1 MMNKFYYSFKNKENE
16 NEATDKIK
24 EDIFMKDNNNINNYN
39 NNYFN
44 YNENSYDKNIMY
56 DDNKI
61 IRKRSRKKKNEQD
74 GNMGSKNMERKSSFN
89 IYQLDNEN
97 VNKDYYYENYDM
109 DDNNYNKNGDIYNK
123 NGDINNKDDDI
134 YNKNDD
140 IYNENDDIYN
150 NNDSSNYNDCN
161 SLINP
166 EFIKNIGICYNII
179 NEKTKFEN
187 ESCFKK
193 ISDIIE
199 LRITQIIE
207 EANKFYE
214 KRKRYTINK
223 YLSIE
228 DLTNCCNYL
237 NVVVPY
243 KYKNSFVYNFITLN
257 ENYKNNRIIYRLIS
271 KKEYPDYLKKK
282 QSRKTYEKRKKNL
295 YHMQMKKEKMKNMQ
309 NKNIK
314 EKHISKKHNKYNK
327 DNKHNKYTK
336 KNKNRNKNKFKDGKH
351 MFKMF
356 HNKYRGKEKKGTN
369 NRTNLY
375 NESYHKNHK
384 NKYRTHKNKI
394 NKHSKK
400 NKKEHIKNDI
410 EMDQISNKESN
421 INNHDNFNILSE
433 NEKHDLP
440 KEEQDELIKL
450 DMNLSDNLDVNLSDN
465 IDINLD
471 NELDEYFD
479 EFLEG
484 QGEEEKNQDL
494 LDDDIFN
501 FSNDDDNKEESK
513 EKYFD
518 NKNKSS
524 ESNNDNNDNN
534 NDNNDNNNDNNNNNN
549 NDDDS
554 NNNNTI
560 DLDLSSLDF
569 NNNDKNSILIEND
582 QLNDE
587 NIFNDDIMNN
597 NLKREENII
606 KSDDGNKLD
615 ISNLEGNENL
625 NEENSYT
632 NPNHQNNND
641 NLSDTL
647 EDDRSIKSDININI
661 DNNIL
666 YNSYIQNNENKKKNV
681 LKMLLSGMENNLP
694 AETNITIFW
703 LFVQNGYREKRKK
716 KKKKKD
722 KEKDKYE
729 NNIYNDTGD
738 EIHFNLNEN
747 EKREDKNVATYFN
760 YQCHEILYTIEKKK
774 RYKNY
779 IEKQNIINEH
789 DNFKYSNIFLLPK
802 FYPIN
807 KEYAILS
814 KYILEIIKDII
825 NYRINFF
832 DYNNIL
838 HIFSTS
844 KQINKILTN
853 ILFFLFNELDHNLRL
868 NNIYAALMLLIL
880 LNGIIKNNNIDIDF
894 YCLQILKML
903 IHVIIYEHELR
914 LKNIYIILLLK
925 RKACDII
932 IDFCSVLKKQNNNE
946 IINIDYYL
954 IYILSKLLTH
964 NKCTYMHI
972 YVSYYLIYLMPINIH
987 IKFFLS
993 YTPNFL
999 TIFFKKYIYY
1009 QNVYSSF
1016 SSYDQKELNELFNF
1030 FFFHI
1035 YTLIQGSMYRI
1046 FKNINLLII
1055 NSASCNYLN
1064 YLFNFIIN
1072 YADYHLPLILCILN
1086 IIDKNYS
1093 PHKNDP
1099 IYYLQQK
1106 KKNSKKRRLKKIK
1119 KIMMKRMRINLNK
1132 RKTRKKKKLKKNK
1145 KNNNKFLIKTKNYLK
1160 SVKDIT
1166 KFYLNKKPNSDN
1178 GDDSYYE
1185 DDYLNPDSFNSN
1197 IFGYNKHS
1205 KKQYFNSYIRKRI
1218 SLNKPLIQHS
1228 KEKNELHTNIAVNNV
1243 LNKILNKF
1251 EKRRKKKKH
1260 KTKNHLYDAYLY
1272 DTCYYFLYSF

>member
-16 NEATDKIK
+16 NDATDKIK
-24 EDIFMKDNNNINNYN
+24 ENIFMKDNNNYD
-39 NNYFN
+39 
-44 YNENSYDKNIMY
+44 YNENSYDKNSMY

-61 IRKRSRKKKNEQD
+61 IRKRSRKKKGEQD
-74 GNMGSKNMERKSSFN
+74 ENMASKNIERKSSFN
-89 IYQLDNEN
+89 SFHLDNEN

-109 DDNNYNKNGDIYNK
+109 DDNKYDKNGNVNYDNYNKNDDLLYNK
-123 NGDINNKDDDI
+123 NDDML

-140 IYNENDDIYN
+140 IYNNKN
-150 NNDSSNYNDCN
+150 KNDSSNYNNGN

-179 NEKTKFEN
+179 NDETKFEN
-187 ESCFKK
+187 DTCFKK

-237 NVVVPY
+237 NVVIPY
-243 KYKNSFVYNFITLN
+243 KYKNSFFYNFITLN
-257 ENYKNNRIIYRLIS
+257 ENYKNNKIIYRLIS
-271 KKEYPDYLKKK
+271 KKEYPDYLKKRH
-282 QSRKTYEKRKKNL
+282 SRKTYEKRKKKL
-295 YHMQMKKEKMKNMQ
+295 YHMQMKKEKIKNMQ
-309 NKNIK
+309 NKNVK
-314 EKHISKKHNKYNK
+314 EKNINKKHNKYNK
-327 DNKHNKYTK
+327 HNKLNKYTK
-336 KNKNRNKNKFKDGKH
+336 KNKHKFKHSSKH
-351 MFKMF
+351 MFKMI
-356 HNKYRGKEKKGTN
+356 HNNFIGNEKKGTN

-375 NESYHKNHK
+375 NESYHTKKHK
-384 NKYRTHKNKI
+384 NKYTTHKNKI

-400 NKKEHIKNDI
+400 NKKEHIKKDT
-410 EMDQISNKESN
+410 EVDQINNKESD
-421 INNHDNFNILSE
+421 ITNHDKFNMFSE
-433 NEKHDLP
+433 NEKHDSP

-484 QGEEEKNQDL
+484 QGQEEKYSEEKNQDL

-501 FSNDDDNKEESK
+501 FSDDDNKEESK

-524 ESNNDNNDNN
+524 EY
-534 NDNNDNNNDNNNNNN
+534 NNNNNN
-549 NDDDS
+549 NNEDNNENNNENNIDNDND
-554 NNNNTI
+554 NNNNI

-569 NNNDKNSILIEND
+569 NNNDKNSIIIEND

-587 NIFNDDIMNN
+587 DIFSEDLMNN
-597 NLKREENII
+597 NIKREENII
-606 KSDDGNKLD
+606 KSDEYNKLD
-615 ISNLEGNENL
+615 MSNLKGNENM
-625 NEENSYT
+625 NEKNFITPYHE
-632 NPNHQNNND
+632 NNND

-647 EDDRSIKSDININI
+647 QDERSIKSDINMNI

-666 YNSYIQNNENKKKNV
+666 YNSYIKNNENKKKNV
-681 LKMLLSGMENNLP
+681 LKMLLCGMENNLP

-716 KKKKKD
+716 KKKKND
-722 KEKDKYE
+722 KEKDKDQ
-729 NNIYNDTGD
+729 NNNYNDPGD
-738 EIHFNLNEN
+738 EIHFNFDEN
-747 EKREDKNVATYFN
+747 EKREDKNVAAYFN

-779 IEKQNIINEH
+779 IGKQNVLNEH
-789 DNFKYSNIFLLPK
+789 ENFKYNNIFLLPK

-868 NNIYAALMLLIL
+868 NNIYASLMLLIL

-1035 YTLIQGSMYRI
+1035 YTLIQGSIYRI

-1086 IIDKNYS
+1086 VIDKNYS

-1099 IYYLQQK
+1099 IYHLQQK
-1106 KKNSKKRRLKKIK
+1106 RKNSKKRRLKKIK
-1119 KIMMKRMRINLNK
+1119 KIMMKRMKININK
-1132 RKTRKKKKLKKNK
+1132 RRTKKKKKLKRNK
-1145 KNNNKFLIKTKNYLK
+1145 KNNNKYLIKSKNYLK

-1185 DDYLNPDSFNSN
+1185 DDYLNPESFNSN
-1197 IFGYNKHS
+1197 IFGYNNYS
-1205 KKQYFNSYIRKRI
+1205 KKQYFNSYIKKRI

-1228 KEKNELHTNIAVNNV
+1228 KEKNELRTNIAVNNV

-1260 KTKNHLYDAYLY
+1260 KTKNHQYDAYLY
-1272 DTCYYFLYSF
+1272 DTCYYFLYTF